1 VGSAATTLHTV
12 NLTTGAVS
20 APLGAVGGG
29 ARLRGLTRP
38 TPTTTVFGLLDPDVL
53 VTISIANPATP
64 TVIGQVTGLALGEV
78 LMGIDFRPSTGILYG
93 LGSLRGL
100 YAINPATAAAT
111 LVSTLAADPADATAP
126 FAGLLGTELGLDFNP
141 TGPVA
146 LRVVS
151 DTEQNLRIPN
161 VLAGVTITDTA
172 LNASAPLATPDVVAA
187 AYSNSFPG
195 STATT
200 LYVIDAVSS
209 QLMIQSPPN
218 DGVLSAVGSLGAL
231 SITGAASFDIA
242 GGANGIALAAL
253 RRTGGE
259 TFSRLYR
266 IDLTTGAATEV
277 GAGIGSGAA
286 VRGLAIQIK

>member
-1 VGSAATTLHTV
+1 
-12 NLTTGAVS
+12 
-20 APLGAVGGG
+20 
-29 ARLRGLTRP
+29 
-38 TPTTTVFGLLDPDVL
+38 
-53 VTISIANPATP
+53 
-64 TVIGQVTGLALGEV
+64 
-78 LMGIDFRPSTGILYG
+78 
-93 LGSLRGL
+93 
-100 YAINPATAAAT
+100 
-111 LVSTLAADPADATAP
+111 
-126 FAGLLGTELGLDFNP
+126 
-141 TGPVA
+141 
-146 LRVVS
+146 
-151 DTEQNLRIPN
+151 
-161 VLAGVTITDTA
+161 
-172 LNASAPLATPDVVAA
+172 
-187 AYSNSFPG
+187 
-195 STATT
+195 
-200 LYVIDAVSS
+200 VIDAVSS